1 MEKQRMKKLSFLL
14 GTGIII
20 GILGIV
26 YIAFSSSFD
35 RVYGLL
41 LEKDM
46 IQTEFTSKFVT
57 RLIETEIENVMAS
70 LQVSQGVFL
79 KRENEDL
86 DQMKARLNAL
96 RIELK
101 FEELGICD
109 LEGVGIDCRGEPVR
123 LDDRELLGEVSQG
136 RSYISNVVDDRDTI
150 CLAVPIVRNQGGITR
165 WSGSRKR

>member
-101 FEELGICD
+101 FEEMGICD
-109 LEGVGIDCRGEPVR
+109 LEGVGIDCRGS
-123 LDDRELLGEVSQG
+123 LSGWTTGSFSG
-136 RSYISNVVDDRDTI
+136 RYPR
-150 CLAVPIVRNQGGITR
+150 GGAIFQMWWTTGIR
-165 WSGSRKR
+165 SAWRYRS

>member
-57 RLIETEIENVMAS
+57 RLIETEIENVMGEPS
-70 LQVSQGVFL
+70 GQPGSVSK
-79 KRENEDL
+79 KRE
-86 DQMKARLNAL
+86 R
-96 RIELK
+96 R
-101 FEELGICD
+101 
-109 LEGVGIDCRGEPVR
+109 
-123 LDDRELLGEVSQG
+123 
-136 RSYISNVVDDRDTI
+136 
-150 CLAVPIVRNQGGITR
+150 
-165 WSGSRKR
+165 SGSDESAAERLKDRIKV